1 MSIAAT
7 LAAAQTSPA
16 PRPCIVGRYLANLPD
31 EHRDAIRD
39 TITHGNINTIRRVC
53 AQDQDHPYTGSH
65 APWHKHF
72 TQDCSCHRPT

>member
-16 PRPCIVGRYLANLPD
+16 PRPCIVGRYLTDLP
-31 EHRDAIRD
+31 ERHRDAILEA
-39 TITHGNINTIRRVC
+39 IQPGNINTIRRVC
-53 AQDQDHPYTGSH
+53 AQDRDHPYTGSH

-72 TQDCSCHRPT
+72 TADCSCHRTT